1 MPTDDELSLA
11 EKVAKFSQ
19 HKHDQVFA
27 GYTQR
32 PISPRCRP
40 GNPGLPPLVIPLGL
54 PVLGV
59 LKQNVSDWLRP
70 GDGNA
75 FGLGER
81 RDQRHDHLRN
91 HCHVGRRWPAL
102 HCRRHRTRRCGGHR
116 ALAARTELVELMTIE
131 VPSPVSAILQ

>member
-1 MPTDDELSLA
+1 MRTDDELSLA

-19 HKHDQVFA
+19 HKRDQIFA

-32 PISPRCRP
+32 SISPRCRP

-131 VPSPVSAILQ
+131 VPSPVSAILP